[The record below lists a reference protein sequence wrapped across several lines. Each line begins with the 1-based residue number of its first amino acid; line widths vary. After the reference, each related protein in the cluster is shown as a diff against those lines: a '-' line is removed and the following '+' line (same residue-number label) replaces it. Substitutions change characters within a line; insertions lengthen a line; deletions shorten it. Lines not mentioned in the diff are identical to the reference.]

1 MSLIGTLMAEKKV
14 CKQRGEESK
23 VIDGLTKMDL
33 SEYKTEAA
41 KAADKNEKAAEE
53 PIESV
58 KELRNAFEGAFEDAE
73 ESMLGS

>member
-14 CKQRGEESK
+14 GKQRGEENK

-33 SEYKTEAA
+33 SEHKTEVA
-41 KAADKNEKAAEE
+41 KAADKNEKGAEE
-53 PIESV
+53 IIESV
-58 KELRNAFEGAFEDAE
+58 EELRNAFEGAFEDSE